1 MPDMMENDNYNEPF
15 YRFYLWVF
23 VVILICIPVI
33 AVLLGNA
40 WLSLGILFF
49 VLSSWIPW
57 ITVPALLLSAV
68 YVWSGH
74 GFSFSQYPTFLLACS
89 VCSALLFYM
98 ARKKVLVK
106 QGKEGD
112 ES

>member
-1 MPDMMENDNYNEPF
+1 MPDQMENDTYNEPF

-23 VVILICIPVI
+23 VVILIGIPVI

-49 VLSSWIPW
+49 LLSSWIPW
-57 ITVPALLLSAV
+57 ITVPALLVYAV
-68 YVWSGH
+68 YVWSNQ
-74 GFSFSQYPTFLLACS
+74 GFSFSQYPTFFLACAA
-89 VCSALLFYM
+89 CSALLFYF
-98 ARKKVLVK
+98 ARKKVLPAK
-106 QGKEGD
+106 GREAM